1 MLIALDEHWLLI
13 VVADDQSQ
21 RVDIADAS
29 WDPDATVVA
38 NSNNSSSSSSLD
50 RRQKAADSIVIETAV
65 RPAMNTNSTVIS
77 DAENSRL
84 TGAISDIV
92 LNILIIYLIILV
104 NEYAYHLA
112 NLTFFW
118 LTA

>member
-1 MLIALDEHWLLI
+1 MAVDWLLI

-29 WDPDATVVA
+29 WDPDAAVVA
-38 NSNNSSSSSSLD
+38 NSNSSSSSSLD
-50 RRQKAADSIVIETAV
+50 RRQQAADSVVIETAV
-65 RPAMNTNSTVIS
+65 RPAMNTNFTVIS

-92 LNILIIYLIILV
+92 LTILIISLIILV